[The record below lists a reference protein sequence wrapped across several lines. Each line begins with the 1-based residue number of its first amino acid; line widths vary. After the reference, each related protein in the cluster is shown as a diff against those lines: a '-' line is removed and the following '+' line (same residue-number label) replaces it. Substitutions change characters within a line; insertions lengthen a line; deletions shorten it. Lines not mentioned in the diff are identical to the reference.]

1 MTNPINAYK
10 ETRIR
15 TAGPGQIIIMLYAE
29 AVKQCD
35 NALAYL
41 GQDYKKKPDLI
52 EKINAAMGRV
62 QDVITELMA
71 SLDFESGGEI
81 AKNLFSLYI
90 FFNREIM
97 EANIAKDAKRIKS
110 VRDMLDDLRG
120 AWVET
125 VGKAG
130 MSANPAA
137 RVGIN
142 IAG

>member
-1 MTNPINAYK
+1 MTNPINAYR
-10 ETRIR
+10 ETRVR
-15 TAGPGQIIIMLYAE
+15 TAGPGQIVVMLYAE

-35 NALAYL
+35 AAIAFLDGDL
-41 GQDYKKKPDLI
+41 KKRPDLI

-81 AKNLFSLYI
+81 AKNLFSLYVY
-90 FFNREIM
+90 FNRELM
-97 EANIAKDAKRIKS
+97 EANIAKDRARIKA
-110 VRDMLDDLRG
+110 VRDMINELRA

-125 VGKAG
+125 VAKAG
-130 MSANPAA
+130 MRENVPQ
-137 RVGIN
+137 VGVN

>member
-15 TAGPGQIIIMLYAE
+15 TASPGQIIVMLYAE

-35 NALAYL
+35 NALCYL
-41 GQDYKKKPDLI
+41 DQDYRKRPELI
-52 EKINAAMGRV
+52 EKINVAMGRV
-62 QDVITELMA
+62 QDIITELMA

-97 EANIAKDAKRIKS
+97 EANIAKDSVRIKA
-110 VRDMLDDLRG
+110 VRTMLDELRG
-120 AWVET
+120 AWAET
-125 VGKAG
+125 VAKAG
-130 MSANPAA
+130 MHAGSTAQ
-137 RVGIN
+137 VGVN

>member
-10 ETRIR
+10 ETRVR
-15 TAGPGQIIIMLYAE
+15 TAGPGQIIVMLYSE

-35 NALAYL
+35 NALSFLA
-41 GQDYKKKPDLI
+41 QDYKKKPELI
-52 EKINAAMGRV
+52 EKINIAMGRV
-62 QDVITELMA
+62 QDIITELMA

-97 EANIAKDAKRIKS
+97 EANIHKDAPRLAA
-110 VRDMLDDLRG
+110 VRGMLDELRG

-125 VGKAG
+125 VAKAG
-130 MSANPAA
+130 PGASPASQ
-137 RVGIN
+137 VGVN

>member
-15 TAGPGQIIIMLYAE
+15 TAGPGQIVIMLYTE

-35 NALAYL
+35 AAIAYL
-41 GQDYKKKPDLI
+41 GEDYKKKPELI
-52 EKINAAMGRV
+52 EKINKAMGRV

-90 FFNREIM
+90 YFNRELM
-97 EANIAKDAKRIKS
+97 EANISKDLGRIRA
-110 VRDMLDDLRG
+110 VRDMMDELRS

-125 VGKAG
+125 VAKAG
-130 MSANPAA
+130 MRESVAQ
-137 RVGIN
+137 VGVN